1 VNLDSCVLIRYL
13 GADQVYHS
21 GGGITFQSDMASE
34 YQEMINKVYVPVF

>member
-1 VNLDSCVLIRYL
+1 
-13 GADQVYHS
+13 VYHS